1 MRTLTQSLR
10 YHYLSARDIEG
21 EDIDYH
27 AAFIIQ
33 SGDLDY
39 NYKFARDVKGA
50 NIEAHRAVI
59 EESQDE
65 FYMELFDE
73 LTKEPKQKTYRK
85 TK

>member
-1 MRTLTQSLR
+1 MTTKATVLM

-21 EDIDYH
+21 EDVDYH
-27 AAFIIQ
+27 ASFIIQ

-65 FYMELFDE
+65 FYMELFEE
-73 LTKEPKQKTYRK
+73 LTKEPEQKVLTH

>member
-1 MRTLTQSLR
+1 METPTTVLMF
-10 YHYLSARDIEG
+10 HYLSARDVEG
-21 EDIDYH
+21 EDIQYH
-27 AAFIIQ
+27 ASFIIQ

-50 NIEAHRAVI
+50 DIEAHRAVI

-65 FYMELFDE
+65 FYMELFE
-73 LTKEPKQKTYRK
+73 KLTQEPKQKVFTY

>member
-1 MRTLTQSLR
+1 MTTKTTVLM

-21 EDIDYH
+21 EDVDYH
-27 AAFIIQ
+27 ASFIIQ

-65 FYMELFDE
+65 FYIELFEE
-73 LTKEPKQKTYRK
+73 LTKEPEQKVLTH